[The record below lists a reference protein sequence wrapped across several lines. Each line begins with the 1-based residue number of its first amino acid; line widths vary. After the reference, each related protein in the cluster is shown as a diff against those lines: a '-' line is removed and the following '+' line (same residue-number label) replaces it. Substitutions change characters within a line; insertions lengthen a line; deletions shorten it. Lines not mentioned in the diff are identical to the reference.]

1 VRTLEWTLRAQS
13 ELHALDRQIAQRA
26 YKAIRRYA
34 STGAGDVKQL
44 QGLTNRYRLRVG
56 DWRIIFALEEDRVLR
71 ILRVAHRSEI
81 YR

>member
-13 ELHALDRQIAQRA
+13 EIQAIDRQIAQRI
-26 YKAIRRYA
+26 YKAVKRYA
-34 STGAGDVKQL
+34 ATGVGDVKRL
-44 QGLTNRYRLRVG
+44 HGLVNRYRLRVG
-56 DWRIIFALEEDRVLR
+56 DWRIVFAPEENGVLR